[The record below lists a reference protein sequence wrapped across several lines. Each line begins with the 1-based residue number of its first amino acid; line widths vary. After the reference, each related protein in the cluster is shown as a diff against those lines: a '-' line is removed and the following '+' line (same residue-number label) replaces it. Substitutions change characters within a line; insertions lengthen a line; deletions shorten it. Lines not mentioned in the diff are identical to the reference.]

1 MKRNFKMKIR
11 YDGTR
16 FQGWE
21 SQPGVEMT
29 IEGKIETVLRRMLED
44 EMGEGALTSE
54 KTSLKTLGKIS
65 GEDAAD
71 NNDNTALI
79 NAGMPVKVIAS
90 GRTDAGVHAIGQVA
104 NVHLDTDMTSA
115 DIQSYLNRYLPDDI
129 AIEDLKDA
137 SERFHARYNALGKTY
152 RYTCYYGDSK
162 PVFDRKYVNVLDQEP
177 DVRAMRQ
184 AAEYLIGTHDFKSFC
199 ANPRMRKST
208 VRCVD
213 SIEIEKE
220 GPYIRMYFHG
230 NGFLQNMVR
239 ILSGTLLEV
248 GFGRM
253 TPERVGEVLEAKDRK
268 LAGPTAKAQGLCLM
282 EVDY

>member
-29 IEGKIETVLRRMLED
+29 IEGKIENVLRRMLED

-71 NNDNTALI
+71 NNYNTALI

>member
-29 IEGKIETVLRRMLED
+29 IEGKIENVLRRMLED

-65 GEDAAD
+65 GEDAVD

>member
-71 NNDNTALI
+71 NKDNTALI

-104 NVHLDTDMTSA
+104 NVHLDTDMTAA

-177 DVRAMRQ
+177 NVRAMRQ

>member
-29 IEGKIETVLRRMLED
+29 IEGKIESVLRRMLED

-71 NNDNTALI
+71 NNDNS
-79 NAGMPVKVIAS
+79 MPVKVIAS

>member
-29 IEGKIETVLRRMLED
+29 IEGKIENVLRRMLED

-152 RYTCYYGDSK
+152 RYTCYYGASK

>member
-71 NNDNTALI
+71 NNDNS
-79 NAGMPVKVIAS
+79 MPVKVAAS

-137 SERFHARYNALGKTY
+137 SERFHARYNALVGLQVTL
-152 RYTCYYGDSK
+152 YYGASK

-199 ANPRMRKST
+199 ANPRMR
-208 VRCVD
+208 
-213 SIEIEKE
+213 
-220 GPYIRMYFHG
+220 
-230 NGFLQNMVR
+230 N
-239 ILSGTLLEV
+239 LL
-248 GFGRM
+248 
-253 TPERVGEVLEAKDRK
+253 
-268 LAGPTAKAQGLCLM
+268 
-282 EVDY
+282 

>member
-65 GEDAAD
+65 GEDAVD
-71 NNDNTALI
+71 NNDNS
-79 NAGMPVKVIAS
+79 MPVKVIAS

>member
-253 TPERVGEVLEAKDRK
+253 TPERVGEILEAKDRK

>member
-71 NNDNTALI
+71 NNDNS
-79 NAGMPVKVIAS
+79 MPVKVIAS

-162 PVFDRKYVNVLDQEP
+162 PIFDRKYVNVLDQEP

>member
-104 NVHLDTDMTSA
+104 NVHLDTDMTAA

>member
-44 EMGEGALTSE
+44 EMSEGALTSE

>member
-44 EMGEGALTSE
+44 EMGEGAITSE

-104 NVHLDTDMTSA
+104 NVHLDTDMTAA

>member
-152 RYTCYYGDSK
+152 RYTCYYGASK

-253 TPERVGEVLEAKDRK
+253 TPERVGEILEAKDRK